1 LRPGGEISEVE
12 KHEEP
17 CNCQNGKGHSVK
29 PMHTDGSA
37 SEPFDG
43 SFLRQ
48 LANGFSAGHHKAC
61 DNSGK
66 SYGAENKT

>member
-1 LRPGGEISEVE
+1 
-12 KHEEP
+12 
-17 CNCQNGKGHSVK
+17 
-29 PMHTDGSA
+29 MHTDGSA